1 MNLRDLVPAVGL
13 LGIAGIFG
21 GITLSI
27 MDDLGL
33 TGDAALFIGNATTGM
48 TNLATQ
54 FGIIGTVIGLAV
66 VLTVLVGAFAMFLGG
81 QGRGQ

>member
-21 GITLSI
+21 AITISI
-27 MDDLGL
+27 MGDLGIS
-33 TGDAALFIGNATTGM
+33 GDGALFVGNATEGLL
-48 TNLATQ
+48 NLGGQ

-66 VLTVLVGAFAMFLGG
+66 VLTVLVGAFAIFLGG
-81 QGRGQ
+81 GNRQ